1 MWLIN
6 ARVAGASEQ
15 RMATTT
21 SSPSSLSEGIYW
33 LPDTPLPSASDA
45 IEIRQAPGE
54 VQFSEETMRGRNG
67 LECLRICLAPGLQR
81 TFGRSCLR
89 QIRLD
94 PGLGTDYTAHH
105 TQNYWDNV
113 VAPSN
118 PRTFDGRVWG
128 VRQWRGIGPNK
139 LQVELQ
145 RSWYR
150 YQLWPN
156 ERPNVPPQRACGSTL
171 TDGWRTSVYHYRAT
185 ARYLHFSP
193 RALEMKEKLNPFG
206 CCAITLVDGGTA
218 IMAGRR
224 SSQVACCPNMWHL
237 TPAGTVD
244 VDDPVAVIRKE
255 MPEELGVP
263 GDSLDVRLLGKV
275 TGIKAALDGGPVDY
289 YAVSTWSGLFDTG
302 AEQAH
307 KPELVFVIDLGSTKS
322 SDILAR
328 TKTEAVDKWE
338 HSRIQA

>member
-1 MWLIN
+1 
-6 ARVAGASEQ
+6 
-15 RMATTT
+15 
-21 SSPSSLSEGIYW
+21 
-33 LPDTPLPSASDA
+33 D
-45 IEIRQAPGE
+45 
-54 VQFSEETMRGRNG
+54 
-67 LECLRICLAPGLQR
+67 
-81 TFGRSCLR
+81 
-89 QIRLD
+89 
-94 PGLGTDYTAHH
+94 

-150 YQLWPN
+150 YQL
-156 ERPNVPPQRACGSTL
+156 
-171 TDGWRTSVYHYRAT
+171 
-185 ARYLHFSP
+185 YLHFSP
-193 RALEMKEKLNPFG
+193 RALEIKEKLNPFG
-206 CCAITLVDGGTA
+206 CCAVTLVDGGTA

-263 GDSLDVRLLGKV
+263 GDSLDVRLLG
-275 TGIKAALDGGPVDY
+275 
-289 YAVSTWSGLFDTG
+289 LFDTG
-302 AEQAH
+302 AEQAN

-328 TKTEAVDKWE
+328 TRTEAVDKWE
-338 HSRIQA
+338 H

>member
-1 MWLIN
+1 
-6 ARVAGASEQ
+6 
-15 RMATTT
+15 MATTT

-150 YQLWPN
+150 YQL
-156 ERPNVPPQRACGSTL
+156 
-171 TDGWRTSVYHYRAT
+171 
-185 ARYLHFSP
+185 YLHFSP

-328 TKTEAVDKWE
+328 TKTEAVDNAVHDTSVNCRACGTVTH
-338 HSRIQA
+338 HSNVADRVA